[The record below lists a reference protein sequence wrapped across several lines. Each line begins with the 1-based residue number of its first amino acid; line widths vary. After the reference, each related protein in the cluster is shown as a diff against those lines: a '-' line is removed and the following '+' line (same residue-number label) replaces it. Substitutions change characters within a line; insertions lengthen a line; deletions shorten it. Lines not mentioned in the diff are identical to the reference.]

1 MTLVEWSILNYRT
14 GRETCFSFSAVV
26 VVVVVVV
33 GRWGEGPLS
42 RFQVISTIL
51 SNSESIG
58 LTINPCYYQ
67 TLAVAAGALFGT
79 ATCLEET

>member
-1 MTLVEWSILNYRT
+1 MTLAEWSILNYRT

-26 VVVVVVV
+26 VGVVVV
-33 GRWGEGPLS
+33 GRWGEGSCHAFKL
-42 RFQVISTIL
+42 FLTIL

-58 LTINPCYYQ
+58 FTINPCYYQ

-79 ATCLEET
+79 ATCLAET